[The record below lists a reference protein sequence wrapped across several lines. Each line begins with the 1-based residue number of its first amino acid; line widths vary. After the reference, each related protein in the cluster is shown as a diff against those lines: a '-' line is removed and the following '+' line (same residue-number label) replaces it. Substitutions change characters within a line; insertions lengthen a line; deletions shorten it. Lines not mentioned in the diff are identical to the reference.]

1 MRKKWVIYLMNI
13 VQLALELTKPWGKIL
28 VNDLFENL
36 VEIWQKKMVKQS
48 ATIMQIPV
56 DLDDVHT
63 PLKHSAMLQAMAVKK
78 ILKYEFKSSNLY
90 SPSP

>member
-1 MRKKWVIYLMNI
+1 
-13 VQLALELTKPWGKIL
+13 
-28 VNDLFENL
+28 
-36 VEIWQKKMVKQS
+36 MVKQS